1 MSDTDAKIVLIGLS
15 GVSETSL
22 QEWAASGLMPS
33 LARLRSESSF
43 GPLVSTRPSGTTV
56 AWSSLLTGRNL
67 PHHGVFDRD
76 FVDVPQGTIRHA
88 GPDRL
93 TSPDLWRLV
102 DPEGDADRRHGDLRL
117 TEFAPMLRKSL
128 VRGFL
133 PLSSGTSS
141 SRAIALTTGSIWKR
155 RPRNVG
161 EAEALAARQI
171 ADMELATKVL
181 SRSETGH
188 PWKLLSLRFRC
199 LAGLQRHLWSE
210 FSRQGSTPACHEFE
224 PGVRA
229 VMAALDA
236 AIGRLVAIAEK
247 RGAAIMVVSEN
258 GIGPLRSL
266 INVNGI
272 LRIHGIQ
279 KPAASLQAWMRVGQ
293 SLASRTGQRAVRH
306 FFGRQVR
313 KSFEALGARNDCDW
327 SRTLAFAPFGE
338 EAGLVYLTPKARR
351 HNQRSE
357 RVTLE
362 IAEIF
367 RLIADPATGNAVF
380 SDVIPVRPR
389 WNVDPDESGW
399 PEIIAVPADGYQP
412 RADWR
417 FKEKARIFRVDSGT
431 PGGVYDT
438 GAYLARNLRFKPDTR
453 PFVRVLDIAPTVLDH
468 LGIPVPESMEGTSLS
483 RPLDRSIYQPHIRPD
498 GSRWTSHADAVYQ
511 PYRFPVT

>member
-22 QEWAASGLMPS
+22 REWAASGLMPS
-33 LARLRSESSF
+33 LARLRAESSS
-43 GPLVSTRPSGTTV
+43 GPLVSSRPSGTTV

-67 PHHGVFDRD
+67 PCHGVFDRD
-76 FVDVPQGTIRHA
+76 FVDASHGGIRHA

-93 TSPDLWRLV
+93 TTPDLWRLV
-102 DPEGDADRRHGDLRL
+102 DPEGDAERRHADPRL
-117 TEFAPMLRKSL
+117 SEFAPILRRSL

-133 PLSSGTSS
+133 PRSGSGRG
-141 SRAIALTTGSIWKR
+141 SRAIALTTGSVWKR

-171 ADMELATKVL
+171 ADLGLATNVL
-181 SRSETGH
+181 AGTEAGH
-188 PWKLLSLRFRC
+188 PWKLISLRVRC
-199 LAGLQRHLWSE
+199 LAGLQRHFWTE
-210 FSRQGSTPACHEFE
+210 FPRDGENPACHEFV

-229 VMAALDA
+229 VLAALDES
-236 AIGRLVAIAEK
+236 IGRLAAIAEN
-247 RGAAIMVVSEN
+247 RQAALMVVAEN
-258 GIGPLRSL
+258 GIGPSKSL
-266 INVNGI
+266 VNVNGI

-279 KPAASLQAWMRVGQ
+279 KPAGSLQTWMRLGHR
-293 SLASRTGQRAVRH
+293 LASRAGHGAARHIFGSRVRE
-306 FFGRQVR
+306 
-313 KSFEALGARNDCDW
+313 SFDALGTRNDCDW

-389 WNVDPDESGW
+389 WNIDPDESGW

-417 FKEKARIFRVDSGT
+417 FKEKARIFRADSGT
-431 PGGVYDT
+431 PGAVYET
-438 GAYLARNLRFKPDTR
+438 GSILARGLRFRLDAR
-453 PFVRVLDIAPTVLDH
+453 PVVRVLDIAPTVLDH
-468 LGIPVPESMEGTSLS
+468 LGIPIPESMEGTSLG
-483 RPLDRSIYQPHIRPD
+483 RPLDRAIYQPHIRPD
-498 GSRWTSHADAVYQ
+498 ANRRSGHADSLHQ